1 MFPHGQIP
9 RKGVFRAYPTLTYP
23 TPLIYMFL
31 FFLQVLREEAQSFK
45 KLWI

>member
-1 MFPHGQIP
+1 MFPHEKMP
-9 RKGVFRAYPTLTYP
+9 RKGVFRPYPTPTYQ

-45 KLWI
+45 NL